1 MAATGEPYTVAARNL
16 GVGSL
21 GVSGPPGAAQDA
33 VRDVIACANR
43 TLTAASARIEA
54 RSDADLPQGR
64 EWQGRRRPGLI
75 GRLARFAGRAALERV
90 APGTDPADLL
100 EAFLHQVGEG
110 FVEPAAGRYLIDFGG
125 YAQMLVDGRRFG
137 GRSGAPLGP
146 RHESRGKRRLD
157 DPFDLLRLAQNV
169 TDARYA
175 GAETVRGTPCRLVV
189 ATAGLAELTV
199 WIDDQHVR
207 RIQTVER
214 ASAASSRRATTSASA
229 PTSASASPT
238 SASAPTA
245 GASTTSTV
253 SGTSKTDTLELWDF
267 GVPVDS
273 LDWSRLPA
281 FRAVQ

>member
-1 MAATGEPYTVAARNL
+1 MAATGEPYNVSARNL
-16 GVGSL
+16 GAGGL
-21 GVSGPPGAAQDA
+21 GASGPPGAAQDA

-54 RSDADLPQGR
+54 RSDADLPPGR

-137 GRSGAPLGP
+137 GRSGAPLEP

-189 ATAGLAELTV
+189 ATAGPAEFTV

-214 ASAASSRRATTSASA
+214 ASAASSRRATASAA
-229 PTSASASPT
+229 PTSAAPTT

-245 GASTTSTV
+245 GASAASTI